1 MRNLRGLLVD
11 NEPGNN
17 QVIEESLDLA
27 FGVFGWKV
35 EWSPHVS
42 AASARRCVRESEPF
56 DFAIIDLYL
65 AASEPNGLSI
75 VPDVHDKQPDTF
87 VLVVTAFPELD
98 YNFRDRARKS
108 GAVAAIVRNDLLAE
122 STDWSFPA
130 LASKIREHLVSRGLI
145 TLGHF
150 SYDQE
155 DSQIVS
161 MLERLG
167 GQEGSEDQRARRG
180 GRILHNL
187 AMRCLQRSRIDE
199 GDFRLSY
206 LTPGRSGAQV
216 CRVDLSMVGEP
227 TESFVLKFG
236 LDRDALECEY
246 RKNVEAS
253 RILTPQA
260 LVTAT
265 GVRLDASG
273 YSAIAARVAEDA
285 DTLARWLQSA
295 ERAAA
300 RDVADILFGEH
311 LRSLFRPELRS
322 RCILREWIQPSV
334 QECGRTRLTLD
345 AYREAIGHREA
356 GNFVQAERLLS
367 ELVMY
372 IEERRLPVKHPERLE
387 NEAIFVKSF
396 GDLHSSN
403 VLVQT
408 GVHARPVLIDASL
421 FGAGHWATDSSRLL
435 VDLTLRVRDRGV
447 PAMLWGGVKSS
458 ARASRAL
465 CPYYP
470 GQYPDSHTAVDA
482 FVLRIIDKLP
492 LFLYLEEL
500 QLVKDQWHWQ
510 WHVAL
515 AREFLR
521 QSTLRD
527 MTPPRAVLALV
538 SAATHLRY
546 GIELLDGLKYR

>member
-11 NEPGNN
+11 NDPGNN

-35 EWSPHVS
+35 DWSSHTG
-42 AASARRCVRESEPF
+42 AARARRSLRESDPF

-65 AASEPNGLSI
+65 ASSEPNGLSI
-75 VPDVHDKQPDTF
+75 VPDLHDKQADTF
-87 VLVVTAFPELD
+87 VLVVTSFPELD
-98 YNFRDRARKS
+98 HNFRDRARRS
-108 GAVAAIVRNDLLAE
+108 GAVAAVVRHDLLAE
-122 STDWSFPA
+122 STEWSFPA

-150 SYDQE
+150 SYDRE
-155 DSQIVS
+155 NSQIAS

-167 GQEGSEDQRARRG
+167 GQEGGEDQRVRNG
-180 GRILHNL
+180 ERILHNL
-187 AMRCLQRSRIDE
+187 AMRCLERPRIDE
-199 GDFRLSY
+199 GNFRLSY

-216 CRVDLSMVGEP
+216 CRVDLSMLGEP

-236 LDRDALECEY
+236 LDREALEREY
-246 RKNVEAS
+246 RKNLEAA

-265 GVRLDASG
+265 GVRSDSSG
-273 YSAIAARVAEDA
+273 YCAIAARVAEGA
-285 DTLARWLQSA
+285 DTLGGWLQSA
-295 ERAAA
+295 DPAAA

-322 RCILREWIQPSV
+322 RCVLRDWVQPSV
-334 QECGRTRLTLD
+334 QECGRSRLVLD
-345 AYREAIGHREA
+345 IYRDVVGHHDA
-356 GNFVQAERLLS
+356 GNFEHADGLLAD
-367 ELVMY
+367 LLAY
-372 IEERRLPVKHPERLE
+372 IGDRQLPVGHPERLE
-387 NEAIFVKSF
+387 SDAVFVKSF

-421 FGAGHWATDSSRLL
+421 FGSAHWATDCARLL
-435 VDLTLRVRDRGV
+435 VDLMVRVRDPGV
-447 PAMLWGGVKSS
+447 PSMLWGGVKLAVS
-458 ARASRAL
+458 ATRAL
-465 CPYYP
+465 CPCYP
-470 GQYPDSHTAVDA
+470 GRYPDSQTAVDA
-482 FVLRIIDKLP
+482 FVLRVIDRLP
-492 LFLYLEEL
+492 AFLYVEEL

-515 AREFLR
+515 AREFFR
-521 QSTLRD
+521 QATLRD
-527 MTPPRAVLALV
+527 MTPPRTVLALV
-538 SAATHLRY
+538 SAAIHLRY
-546 GIELLDGLKYR
+546 GVRLLDDLKYT